1 MFAKKLYF
9 RPMKKVDT
17 WNHKKKIKKKKN
29 EIVSIL

>member
-17 WNHKKKIKKKKN
+17 WNHKKKKKKK